1 MPKQTEEFE
10 LSLDHLPL
18 QKPSQMNKPELIVL
32 YGPPGG
38 GKTHLAAS
46 ASEVEGLYPILIID
60 TEGSASGTVAG
71 FDDDRVDILP
81 VTSHGQLDSLLDA
94 LTEKTHKYKTVI
106 IDTFDVAQARAVDEF
121 LEEHASNTFAA
132 WSEIKA
138 WTVDVARTLKAAD
151 FLAILVFHENV
162 EKTDTGAMVSQL
174 VLQGSAKSV
183 MPGIPDVVG
192 LVTRKA
198 DKEGVETTTVQF
210 APDNNK
216 ATKNRFNLPARVE
229 DPSIGTIF
237 EHIKNRKKGGSK

>member
-1 MPKQTEEFE
+1 MANKAEEFE

-18 QKPSQMNKPELIVL
+18 QKPSQLNKPELILL

-71 FDDDRVDILP
+71 FEDDRVDILP
-81 VTSHGQLDSLLDA
+81 VTNHDQLDGLIDA
-94 LTEKTHKYKTVI
+94 LLEKTHKYKTVI
-106 IDTFDVAQARAVDEF
+106 IDTFDVAQARAVDDF
-121 LEEHASNTFAA
+121 LEEHPSNTFAA
-132 WSEIKA
+132 WSEIKQ
-138 WTVDVARTLKAAD
+138 WTVDVARSLKAAD
-151 FLAILVFHENV
+151 FLGILVFHENV
-162 EKTDTGAMVSQL
+162 EKTDTGAMVSKL
-174 VLQGSAKSV
+174 VLQGSAKDV
-183 MPGIPDVVG
+183 LPGIPDVVG

-216 ATKNRFNLPARVE
+216 ATKNRFGLPARVE
-229 DPSIGTIF
+229 DPSIGSIF
-237 EHIKNRKKGGSK
+237 QHISNRKKGGSK